1 MLLVLD
7 VGNTQTS
14 YGVFKESK
22 LIHHWRGETKPA
34 RTTDEYAGFLFPLL
48 NHSGINLEQ
57 IEGVAICSVVP
68 PCNFNLSKFSESYLK
83 KKPFFVS
90 NENRASFKIEVETP
104 SEVGADRLANTAYA
118 IKHLKLPAIVVD
130 LGTATTFDVVT
141 EDKVYQ
147 GGIILPGIAMGAESL
162 SRKTSLLPLV
172 PTDFPKSVIGK
183 NTTSCIQSGILFG
196 YCDAIDGL
204 LSRLQKEIGKECEI
218 ALTGGI
224 SSLIHPHLK
233 QKTQILPNLT
243 LEGVEIL
250 FRQNVGI

>member
-14 YGVFKESK
+14 YGIFQDSK
-22 LIHHWRGETKPA
+22 LVYHWRGETKSA
-34 RTTDEYAGFLFPLL
+34 RTPDEYAGFLFPLL
-48 NHSGINLEQ
+48 NHTGIKLEK

-68 PCNFNLSKFSESYLK
+68 PCNFNLKKFCESYLNK
-83 KKPFFVS
+83 VPFFVS
-90 NENRASFKIEVETP
+90 HENRADFTIEVETP

-118 IKHLKLPAIVVD
+118 VKHLKLPAIVVD
-130 LGTATTFDVVT
+130 LGTATTFDVIT

-172 PTDFPKSVIGK
+172 PTDFPKKVIGK
-183 NTTSCIQSGILFG
+183 NTTTCIQSGILFG

-204 LSRLQKEIGKECEI
+204 LTRLQNEIGKECSV

-233 QKTQILPNLT
+233 HKTQILPNLT
-243 LEGVEIL
+243 LDGVEIL
-250 FRQNVGI
+250 YRKNS